1 MLFTWTLAF
10 ILVLQE
16 QEFSAA
22 ADPVSVSPGSSGR
35 SDWCNEHNTMHR
47 RLDVIE
53 EQVEKTVEYLES
65 EVKTLL
71 KDITEAAR
79 RVPIAPG
86 TPMLDI
92 FEDAS

>member
-1 MLFTWTLAF
+1 MLFVWALAF

-16 QEFSAA
+16 QDFSAA

-35 SDWCNEHNTMHR
+35 SDWCNEHNTIHR

-53 EQVEKTVEYLES
+53 EVEKTVEYLES

-71 KDITEAAR
+71 KDISETAWSA
-79 RVPIAPG
+79 PIAPG
-86 TPMLDI
+86 NPIMDI
-92 FEDAS
+92 FDDAS